1 MICVVDDDTSVLR
14 SVRELLASDGFEA
27 QTFNNPEDFLDY
39 AQKHAVKLAVLD
51 VWMPAQTGIQ
61 VQERLHDLS
70 PKTIVIIISG
80 REEPAIRGLALDG
93 GAYAFLAKPFDDEAF
108 LASVRGALG
117 EKM

>member
-14 SVRELLASDGFEA
+14 SVRQLLASDGLEA
-27 QTFNNPEDFLDY
+27 QTFNNAEDFLDY
-39 AQKHAVKLAVLD
+39 AQEHAVKLAVLD

-61 VQERLHDLS
+61 LQERLHDLS

-80 REEPAIRGLALDG
+80 GEPAIRGLALDG

-108 LASVRGALG
+108 LTSVRGALG
-117 EKM
+117 EKT